1 MGLAVGSEAEEY
13 AVAMSHGKKRTY
25 LNKGEIRMENGMVLQ
40 SLENV
45 EFSKFWKSS
54 ENTA

>member
-45 EFSKFWKSS
+45 EFCKFWKSS